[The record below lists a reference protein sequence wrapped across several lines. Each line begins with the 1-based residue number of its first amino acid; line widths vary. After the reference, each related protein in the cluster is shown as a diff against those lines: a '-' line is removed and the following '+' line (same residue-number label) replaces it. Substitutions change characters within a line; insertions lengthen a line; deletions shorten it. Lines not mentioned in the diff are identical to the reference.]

1 MRDYRQLQVWLDA
14 RQLALEVYAAT
25 SKFPREERF
34 GLSSQMQRASVSITS
49 NIAEGCGRGSKKELA
64 RFLEIARGSA
74 FELESQIDIAVGL
87 GLFSGTHSSVDRCN
101 KLKRSLSQLI
111 NRVRED

>member
-74 FELESQIDIAVGL
+74 FELESRIDIAVGL
-87 GLFSGTHSSVDRCN
+87 GLFSGTHLSVDRCN